1 MTTADGISVGRLVST
16 YIKVRDKK
24 NKVARELKEREA
36 EYDQKLDIIKAAL
49 LEHCQDTGVESVRT
63 EAGTFYR
70 TVKDRFWTS
79 DWEAMNQFILEHGV
93 VDLLEKR
100 IHQGNMKSFLAENP
114 DLLPPGLNKDSEYT
128 INVRRVKK

>member
-1 MTTADGISVGRLVST
+1 MTTADGIGVDKLVSA

-24 NKVARELKEREA
+24 NEVTQELKEREA
-36 EYDQKLDIIKAAL
+36 EYGQKLDTIKAAL

-70 TVKDRFWTS
+70 TVKKRFWTS
-79 DWEAMNQFILEHGV
+79 DWEALNQFILEHEA

-100 IHQGNMKSFLAENP
+100 IHQGNMKSFLEENP
-114 DLLPPGLNKDSEYT
+114 DLLPPGVNADSEYT
-128 INVRRVKK
+128 VNVRRAKK

>member
-1 MTTADGISVGRLVST
+1 MTTADGIGVDKLVSA

-24 NKVARELKEREA
+24 NEVTQELKEREA
-36 EYDQKLDIIKAAL
+36 EYNQKLDIIKAAL

-70 TVKDRFWTS
+70 TVKKRFWTS
-79 DWEAMNQFILEHGV
+79 DWEALNQFILEHEA

-100 IHQGNMKSFLAENP
+100 IHQGNMKSFLEENP
-114 DLLPPGLNKDSEYT
+114 DLLPPGVNADSEYT
-128 INVRRVKK
+128 VNVRRAKK

>member
-1 MTTADGISVGRLVST
+1 MTTADGIGVDKLVSA

-24 NKVARELKEREA
+24 NEVTQELKEREA
-36 EYDQKLDIIKAAL
+36 EYDQKLDTIKAAL

-70 TVKDRFWTS
+70 TVKKRFWTS
-79 DWEAMNQFILEHGV
+79 DWGALNQFILEHEA

-100 IHQGNMKSFLAENP
+100 IHQGNMKSFLEENP
-114 DLLPPGLNKDSEYT
+114 DLLPPGVNADSEYT
-128 INVRRVKK
+128 VNVRRAKK

>member
-1 MTTADGISVGRLVST
+1 MTTADGIGVDKLVSA

-24 NKVARELKEREA
+24 NEVTRELKEREA

-70 TVKDRFWTS
+70 TVRKRFWTS
-79 DWEAMNQFILEHGV
+79 DWEALNQFILEHEA

-100 IHQGNMKSFLAENP
+100 IHQGNMKSFLEENP
-114 DLLPPGLNKDSEYT
+114 DLLPPGVNADSEYT
-128 INVRRVKK
+128 INVRRAKK

>member
-1 MTTADGISVGRLVST
+1 MTTADGIGVDKLVSA

-24 NKVARELKEREA
+24 NEVTQELKEREA

-70 TVKDRFWTS
+70 TVKKRFWTS
-79 DWEAMNQFILEHGV
+79 DWEALNQFILEHEA

-100 IHQGNMKSFLAENP
+100 IHQGNMKSFLEENP
-114 DLLPPGLNKDSEYT
+114 DLLPPGVNADSEYT
-128 INVRRVKK
+128 VNVRRAKK